1 MNFERNLS
9 KCSIKWDLEINR
21 AKDIFKDLGINFLS
35 KLSNNNYFINNEN
48 SFKSEKIQLSHDFNC
63 NQSKTNEPNYDP
75 KEDIQISIN
84 GLSDELLLKIFK
96 YLSHKSLCRCSQV
109 SKHWNRIALDSSLW
123 KSIDLSKK
131 CLSFSQ
137 LQNLLKNG
145 IVSIRLSST
154 AIIDCYSLSTMT
166 SMNCIENL
174 DLSMA
179 QISAQSINRLL
190 DSNFNGVSLK
200 KLSLESK
207 TINQKTLDLIVGKH
221 KQLEVLN
228 ISMTQSIDS
237 QVLMSFNDKL
247 PETMV
252 ELNISWITKLDINQM
267 IAFLPKSLK
276 RLNISGF
283 REGFKDKQMTVL
295 VTNSPNLIELDLCDC
310 VLLTE
315 QALDCI
321 QTHLTRLEVL
331 HISRCHRIKDLSALM
346 NMKNLKMVSIEGISL
361 NQNIEWNSIDVN
373 RNFISTIAR
382 PKPKLINESYSTIW
396 EIPLK
401 II

>member
-1 MNFERNLS
+1 
-9 KCSIKWDLEINR
+9 
-21 AKDIFKDLGINFLS
+21 
-35 KLSNNNYFINNEN
+35 
-48 SFKSEKIQLSHDFNC
+48 
-63 NQSKTNEPNYDP
+63 
-75 KEDIQISIN
+75 
-84 GLSDELLLKIFK
+84 
-96 YLSHKSLCRCSQV
+96 
-109 SKHWNRIALDSSLW
+109 
-123 KSIDLSKK
+123 
-131 CLSFSQ
+131 
-137 LQNLLKNG
+137 
-145 IVSIRLSST
+145 
-154 AIIDCYSLSTMT
+154 
-166 SMNCIENL
+166 
-174 DLSMA
+174 MA
-179 QISAQSINRLL
+179 QMSAQSINELL
-190 DSNFNGVSLK
+190 DSNFINVSLK

-228 ISMTQSIDS
+228 ISMNQSIDS

-283 REGFKDKQMTVL
+283 REGFQDKQINVL

-310 VLLTE
+310 VLLTK

-321 QTHLTRLEVL
+321 ETHLTRLEVL
-331 HISRCHRIKDLSALM
+331 HISRCNRIKDLSALN
-346 NMKNLKMVSIEGISL
+346 NMKNLKMVSIQGISL
-361 NQNIEWNSIDVN
+361 NPNFEWNSIDVN

-382 PKPKLINESYSTIW
+382 PKPKLINENYSTIW